1 MVIDKGGAVDLSDPM
16 SSIIPSGHGAVLAV
30 LARTERPLTGRKVAE
45 LSGGRVSQSRVSE
58 VVRELTDAGI
68 VLCDEHPPA
77 KLYRLNRDHVAAD
90 AVIALAQQRERL
102 IGRMRDGI
110 GTWSPAPAA
119 VWLFGSLARGEGGVR
134 SDIDVLVVR
143 PDTVSTDDPGWSAQI
158 DEFTT
163 QVLRWSGNQCSMLE
177 YSAQEFSDLVE
188 RGERLVDEL
197 RRDGLHLAGTRAA
210 TRLKAK
216 AR

>member
-1 MVIDKGGAVDLSDPM
+1 MDLSNPI

-30 LARTERPLTGRKVAE
+30 LARTDRPLTGRKVAE
-45 LSGGRVSQSRVSE
+45 LTGGRVSQSRVSE
-58 VVRELTDAGI
+58 VVRELTEAGI

-90 AVIALAQQRERL
+90 AVVGLARQRERL
-102 IGRMRDGI
+102 VGRMLDGI
-110 GTWSPAPAA
+110 GMWSPAPIAA
-119 VWLFGSLARGEGGVR
+119 WLFGSFARGEGGVR

-143 PDTVSTDDPGWSAQI
+143 PDAVSGDDPGWSVQI
-158 DEFTT
+158 DEFTA
-163 QVLRWSGNQCSMLE
+163 QVTRWSGNQCCLLE
-177 YSAQEFSDLVE
+177 YSEREFADLVE

-197 RRDGLHLAGTRAA
+197 RRDGLHLAGAA